1 MGISTF
7 IEKDSSSSS
16 ASRQAAQKPASGLGA
31 FTETDNASATAP
43 KRSSPQISTKGII
56 FIDGT
61 AARQLPIT
69 YYEIIDE
76 IEYYDIENGERY
88 YETVY

>member
-16 ASRQAAQKPASGLGA
+16 TFRRTAHKLVSGSGV
-31 FTETDNASATAP
+31 FTEIDNAFNTTP
-43 KRSSPQISTKGII
+43 RRSTPQIPTKGVI
-56 FIDGT
+56 FIDGST
-61 AARQLPIT
+61 PIQTTIT